1 MNKAY
6 EGARKGRQGSMKRED
21 VEKFFPD
28 ATAEQVDGIL
38 NRIGSELN
46 PLKQSVEELAAGRD
60 EALARLAKAEG
71 EAAAYKGKADELA
84 AQVQSGMSAEER
96 LEQLQK
102 ESEQQRRDYLL
113 KSNALD
119 ARAILLDGGIPA
131 EQCEALVEQVVS
143 DDPEKTKALAQSIV
157 GVAKAQKDAAEQ
169 ATKAALLQQNPK
181 LGGAGDPPAPA
192 GPKTMKEFLAL
203 PYEKQLQL
211 KAADPDVMSK
221 LTKE

>member
-1 MNKAY
+1 
-6 EGARKGRQGSMKRED
+6 MKRED

-38 NRIGSELN
+38 NQIGSELN
-46 PLKQSVEELAAGRD
+46 PLKQSVEELTAGRD
-60 EALARLAKAEG
+60 DALARLAKAEG
-71 EAAAYKGKADELA
+71 EAATYKGKAEKLA
-84 AQVQSGMSAEER
+84 AKVESDMSAEER

-102 ESEQQRRDYLL
+102 ESEQQRLEFL
-113 KSNALD
+113 VKSNALD

-143 DDPEKTKALAQSIV
+143 DDLEKTRSLAQSIV
-157 GVAKAQKDAAEQ
+157 DVAKAQKEAAEQ

-181 LGGAGDPPAPA
+181 LGGAGDTPPPA
-192 GPKTMKEFLAL
+192 GPKTMKEFLTL
-203 PYEKQLQL
+203 PYEQQLQL